1 MAPHMV
7 SSINK
12 KAYAGFSEGVQDFP
26 FEKFLRSGDRI
37 CFGQACSEPIGLLG
51 ELLRQGEQLH
61 ARFGRLKLLVLG
73 SYSGLIRPEHSAW
86 FDFESYGAFGDCGGL
101 ARAGMLELYPLHYSQ
116 LPMAL
121 RTTLRP
127 DVLLLQLSAA
137 NEQGQHSLG
146 VAHDFQL
153 IAAQAAR
160 VVLAEINAQ
169 APFSPSALLP
179 EGLRIDHAVQTD
191 LPLVEGAVSADDATS
206 EAIAARVAALIDNGA
221 TLQMGIGS
229 LMDAICKALA
239 SHRDLG
245 VHSGILTDGLAQL
258 MQSGVVNNTRKGSH
272 VGLSVVGSLL
282 GSRAL
287 FDFAHHNPQVCLA
300 ATEITHAPQSL
311 ALQTRFCSINSAV
324 EVDLTGQVN
333 SEVSGGRYI
342 GAVGGQLDFIRAAVR
357 SEGGLSIIALPS
369 SARQGSISRIVS
381 KVQGVVT
388 TPRSDV
394 DVIVTEWGVA
404 HLRGRS
410 LAQRARAMIEIAHP
424 DHRDALRQSAA
435 DVAGI
440 TALSV

>member
-1 MAPHMV
+1 MAQHLT
-7 SSINK
+7 SSFNK
-12 KAYAGFSEGVQDFP
+12 KAFAGFSESVQDFP
-26 FEKFLRSGDRI
+26 FEKFLQPGDRI
-37 CFGQACSEPIGLLG
+37 CFGQACSEPTGLLS

-86 FDFESYGAFGDCGGL
+86 FDFESYGAFGDCGNL
-101 ARAGMLELYPLHYSQ
+101 ARSGLLELYPLHYSQ

-121 RTTLRP
+121 RSTLRP
-127 DVLLLQLSAA
+127 DVMLLQLSAA
-137 NEQGQHSLG
+137 DVQGRHSLG
-146 VAHDFQL
+146 VANDFQL
-153 IAAQAAR
+153 IASQAAR
-160 VVLAEINAQ
+160 VVLAEITAQ

-179 EGLRIDHAVQTD
+179 NDLRIEHAVQTD
-191 LPLVEGAVSADDATS
+191 LPLVEGPASADDATS

-229 LMDAICKALA
+229 LMDAVCKALA

-245 VHSGILTDGLAQL
+245 IHSGILTDGLAQL
-258 MQSGVVNNTRKGSH
+258 MQSGAVNNTCKGSH
-272 VGLSVVGSLL
+272 VGQSVVGSLL

-287 FDFAHHNPQVCLA
+287 FDFAHHNPQIYLA
-300 ATEITHAPQSL
+300 STNITHAPKSL

-333 SEVSGGRYI
+333 SEVSNGRYI

-357 SEGGLSIIALPS
+357 SESGLSIIALPS
-369 SARQGSISRIVS
+369 SAKQGSISRIVS

-440 TALSV
+440 TALSE